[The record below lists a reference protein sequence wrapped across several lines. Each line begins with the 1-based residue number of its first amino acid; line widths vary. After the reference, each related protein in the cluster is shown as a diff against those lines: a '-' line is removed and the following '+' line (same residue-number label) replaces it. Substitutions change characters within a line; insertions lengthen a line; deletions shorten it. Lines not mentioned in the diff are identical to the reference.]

1 MMPFFGVSSWDL
13 MLLLPAM
20 ALSLWAQ
27 FKVKSTYSKYSQIA
41 SRRGTSGAR
50 VAKDLLSMNAVN
62 GVEVTM
68 TEGFLGDHYDP
79 TKKVVSLSTDNYNS
93 ASVAA
98 LAVAAHEVGHA
109 IQHKVAYAPLN
120 FRTSFFPVANI
131 GSSLAFPLLLAGMF
145 MSIPILVDVGIVFF
159 SAAVIFQ
166 LVTLPVEFDASRR
179 ALVQLQNGGFLGSDE
194 IGAAKKVLTAA
205 ALTYVA
211 ATAVAVAQLIRLL
224 ILRNASED

>member
-1 MMPFFGVSSWDL
+1 MPFFGFSSLDL
-13 MLLLPAM
+13 ILLLPAI
-20 ALSLWAQ
+20 AFSLWAQ
-27 FKVKSTYSKYSQIA
+27 FKVKNTYSKYSQIA

-50 VAKDLLSMNAVN
+50 VAQDLLRMNAVN
-62 GVEVTM
+62 GVDVTM

-79 TKKVVSLSTDNYNS
+79 TKKVVSLSPDNYS
-93 ASVAA
+93 SSSVAA

-131 GSSLAFPLLLAGMF
+131 GSSLSFPLLLAGMF
-145 MSIPILVDVGIVFF
+145 MSMPILVDAGIVLF

-166 LVTLPVEFDASRR
+166 VITLPVEFDASRR
-179 ALVQLQNGGFLGSDE
+179 ALAQLQSAGFLASDE
-194 IGAAKKVLTAA
+194 ISAAKKVLTAA

-211 ATAVAVAQLIRLL
+211 ATAVAVLQLIRLL

>member
-1 MMPFFGVSSWDL
+1 MPFFGFSSWDL

-20 ALSLWAQ
+20 AFSLWAQ
-27 FKVKSTYSKYSQIA
+27 FRVKSTFAKYSQVA
-41 SRRGTSGAR
+41 SRRGTNGAR
-50 VAKDLLSMNAVN
+50 IAQDLLSMNAVG
-62 GVEVTM
+62 GVNVAQG
-68 TEGFLGDHYDP
+68 EGFLGDHYDP
-79 TKKVVSLSTDNYNS
+79 TKKVVSLSPDNYS
-93 ASVAA
+93 GSSIAA

-120 FRTSFFPVANI
+120 FRTSLFPAANI
-131 GSSLAFPLLLAGMF
+131 GSTLAFPLLLIGMF
-145 MSIPILVDVGIVFF
+145 MRIPFLIDVGIVFF

-179 ALVQLQNGGFLGSDE
+179 ALLQLKSGGFLAADE

-211 ATAVAVAQLIRLL
+211 ATAVAVAELIRLL
-224 ILRNASED
+224 ILRNASEE

>member
-1 MMPFFGVSSWDL
+1 MPFFGFSSWDL
-13 MLLLPAM
+13 LLLLPAM
-20 ALSLWAQ
+20 AFSLWAQ
-27 FKVKSTYSKYSQIA
+27 FRVKSTFAKYSQIA
-41 SRRGTSGAR
+41 SRRGTNGAR
-50 VAKDLLSMNAVN
+50 VAQDLLGMNAVG
-62 GVEVTM
+62 GVNVAQG
-68 TEGFLGDHYDP
+68 EGFLGDHYDP
-79 TKKVVSLSTDNYNS
+79 SKKVVSLSPDNYS
-93 ASVAA
+93 GSSIAA

-131 GSSLAFPLLLAGMF
+131 GSTLAFPLLLIGMF
-145 MSIPILVDVGIVFF
+145 MSIPFLIDVGIVFF

-179 ALVQLQNGGFLGSDE
+179 ALVQLKSGGFLAADE

-211 ATAVAVAQLIRLL
+211 ATAVAVMELIRLL

>member
-1 MMPFFGVSSWDL
+1 MMPFFGFSSLDL
-13 MLLLPAM
+13 ILLLPAI
-20 ALSLWAQ
+20 AFSLWAQ
-27 FKVKSTYSKYSQIA
+27 FKVKNTYSKYSQIA

-50 VAKDLLSMNAVN
+50 VAQDLLRMNAVN
-62 GVEVTM
+62 GVDVTM

-79 TKKVVSLSTDNYNS
+79 TKKVVSLSPDNYS
-93 ASVAA
+93 SSSVAA

-131 GSSLAFPLLLAGMF
+131 GSSLSFPLLLAGMF
-145 MSIPILVDVGIVFF
+145 MSMPILVDAGIVLF

-166 LVTLPVEFDASRR
+166 VITLPVEFDASRR
-179 ALVQLQNGGFLGSDE
+179 ALAQLQSAGFLASDE
-194 IGAAKKVLTAA
+194 ISAAKKVLTAA

-211 ATAVAVAQLIRLL
+211 ATAVAVLQLIRLL

>member
-1 MMPFFGVSSWDL
+1 MPFFGFSSWDL

-20 ALSLWAQ
+20 AFSLWAQ
-27 FKVKSTYSKYSQIA
+27 FRVKRTFAKYSQIA
-41 SRRGTSGAR
+41 ARRGTNGAR
-50 VAKDLLSMNAVN
+50 VAQDLLSMNAVG
-62 GVEVTM
+62 GVNVAQG
-68 TEGFLGDHYDP
+68 EGFLGDHYDP
-79 TKKVVSLSTDNYNS
+79 TKKVVSLSPDNYSGNS
-93 ASVAA
+93 IAA

-131 GSSLAFPLLLAGMF
+131 GSSLAFPLLLIGMF
-145 MSIPILVDVGIVFF
+145 MSMPFLIDIGIVLF

-179 ALVQLQNGGFLGSDE
+179 ALLQLKSGGFLAADE

-211 ATAVAVAQLIRLL
+211 ATAVAVLQLIRLL
-224 ILRNASED
+224 ILRNASEE